1 MDESGRMALT
11 INVIGGPNRIHCPFW
26 ARRIRDT
33 VKPMSQFPK
42 ATSSAR
48 ERARKANAH
57 RLADARERLKN
68 QEADL
73 VSYFDATHDEDKI
86 EDDLAGRI
94 DKLRSAARVKLE
106 DARGRRASALA
117 ALKARGETYSAVA
130 RLVDLPVAEATKL
143 IRSTRREPVPSGGA
157 VDKQSAAPRPDA
169 GEDSADPATTAQDS
183 ALPSDDDDTSASGR
197 DVA

>member
-1 MDESGRMALT
+1 MDESGRMTLM
-11 INVIGGPNRIHCPFW
+11 INVIGRPDRIHWPFW

-33 VKPMSQFPK
+33 VKHMSQFPK

-73 VSYFDATHDEDKI
+73 VSYFDATRDEDKI
-86 EDDLAGRI
+86 EDDLAEKI

-130 RLVDLPVAEATKL
+130 SLVDIPVAEATKL
-143 IRSTRREPVPSGGA
+143 IRSTRRAPVPSGGD
-157 VDKQSAAPRPDA
+157 VEQQSAAPRPDA
-169 GEDSADPATTAQDS
+169 GGESADPAATAQDS
-183 ALPSDDDDTSASGR
+183 ALPSDDDDASASAR